1 MRGRHGDNARL
12 TLRAIVARLFEP
24 TACIPGSDKKL
35 KVCENKEWLRR
46 GVVIKSAGI
55 ERSLSSKVGSARTEV
70 DASELTRSGAEL
82 ISTSSRSL
90 AVLLW

>member
-1 MRGRHGDNARL
+1 M
-12 TLRAIVARLFEP
+12 
-24 TACIPGSDKKL
+24 
-35 KVCENKEWLRR
+35 
-46 GVVIKSAGI
+46 VIKSAGI